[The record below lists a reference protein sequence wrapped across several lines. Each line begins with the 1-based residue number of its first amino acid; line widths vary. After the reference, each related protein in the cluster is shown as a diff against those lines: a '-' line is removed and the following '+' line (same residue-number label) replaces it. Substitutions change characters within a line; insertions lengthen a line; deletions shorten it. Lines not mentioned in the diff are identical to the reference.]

1 MPAARGRT
9 VRDRR
14 TTLARVG
21 LDQLASVS
29 RKGGWTEVQIDR
41 GVSLA
46 LQPEQGEQWGLALVG
61 ADYETSIRVI
71 HCDRPEQAR
80 GHRLRD
86 AQPVGVLPVEVRA
99 CTVARR
105 EPIERAKV
113 GQRLFPLGFCAIYEF
128 LQPLGHRLHTSVVRV
143 KGVAAI
149 AWRKRTS
156 TYAAHAMVVS
166 S

>member
-46 LQPEQGEQWGLALVG
+46 LQLEHKRYAGEG
-61 ADYETSIRVI
+61 S
-71 HCDRPEQAR
+71 DRYWMA
-80 GHRLRD
+80 
-86 AQPVGVLPVEVRA
+86 
-99 CTVARR
+99 
-105 EPIERAKV
+105 
-113 GQRLFPLGFCAIYEF
+113 
-128 LQPLGHRLHTSVVRV
+128 
-143 KGVAAI
+143 
-149 AWRKRTS
+149 
-156 TYAAHAMVVS
+156 
-166 S
+166 